1 MNILKIAAS
10 IAVLS
15 FGLASTNANA
25 ENVADVKAAIDQTIA
40 KLEQAASAVDKGED
54 AKAIVD
60 MVLEAKQLQKSIA
73 TSDAKIS
80 IKKANGSSKLG
91 QARTALNDGDM
102 KNGGDLVKGALADYK
117 DVKDKYNATH

>member
-117 DVKDKYNATH
+117 DVKEKYNATH

>member
-15 FGLASTNANA
+15 FGLASTIANA
-25 ENVADVKAAIDQTIA
+25 ENVADVKTAIDQTIA

-91 QARTALNDGDM
+91 QARTALNDGDT

-117 DVKDKYNATH
+117 DVKEKYNATH